1 MKPFF
6 RKYTCVLDSL
16 TLSVRETD
24 RATAFE
30 VRVVRKPQDQLFSQ
44 ALIIRPGTQLKLC
57 SGRNSA
63 RFITVRVFIPRV
75 QYGGRFVA
83 GGVIET

>member
-1 MKPFF
+1 MLQ
-6 RKYTCVLDSL
+6 YEYNIVTALVL
-16 TLSVRETD
+16 RC
-24 RATAFE
+24 
-30 VRVVRKPQDQLFSQ
+30 
-44 ALIIRPGTQLKLC
+44 QLKLC